1 MTDEEEAEK
10 ERIYEEFKKRY
21 EEENSSQDHD
31 ERFDLDETTEIIDE
45 LENEMSAEELEIQR
59 LEWERKRL

>member
-1 MTDEEEAEK
+1 M
-10 ERIYEEFKKRY
+10 YEEFKKRY

-31 ERFDLDETTEIIDE
+31 ERYDLDETTEIIDE
-45 LENEMSAEELEIQR
+45 LENEMTSEEQELQR